1 LKKQQEIGF
10 LIHQIQR
17 RWFRLVFMKQA
28 QFGLDQETIAN
39 GRILGYLH
47 YAKNPVYQ
55 KDIEKEAGLTKSA
68 VSNLLSALEKKGFLE
83 RKSVEGDARLKQ
95 IVLTDL
101 GEEMHLK
108 MQKSMSYV
116 DKNFSKG
123 ISEEEQ
129 DELFRILTIINQNMK
144 EMEAEKSD

>member
-1 LKKQQEIGF
+1 VKKQQEIGF

-47 YAKNPVYQ
+47 YSKDPVYQ

-68 VSNLLSALEKKGFLE
+68 VSNLLSAMEKKGLLE

-95 IVLTDL
+95 IVLTEL

-108 MQKSMSYV
+108 MQKSMKYV
-116 DKNFSKG
+116 DHSFSKG

-129 DELFRILTIINQNMK
+129 AELFRLLTIINQNMK